1 MVTLVIACPGRGE
14 ASWNPPPFGS
24 MPDMEHWS
32 ILIEKEYLKF
42 SCAHFLIFPD
52 GSKERLH
59 GHNYRVRC
67 EVDGALDGHGLVIDF
82 KEIKPIIRAL
92 CDELDEHWIV
102 PAHHPELR
110 IHHRD
115 DGHTEVTYRTSRY
128 LAPSDEILVLPIG
141 NTSAE
146 FFAAWLGRTLLA
158 RLRERFGHLSVR
170 RLRVMVS
177 ETPGQDGVYETD
189 GEPT

>member
-1 MVTLVIACPGRGE
+1 MERWSIVIA
-14 ASWNPPPFGS
+14 
-24 MPDMEHWS
+24 
-32 ILIEKEYLKF
+32 KEYLKF

-67 EVDGALDGHGLVIDF
+67 EIDGDLDGHGLVIDF
-82 KEIKPIIRAL
+82 KQVKPVIRQL

-110 IHHRD
+110 IVHRD
-115 DGHTEVTYRTSRY
+115 DGHTEVIYRQARY
-128 LAPSDEILVLPIG
+128 LAPSDEILVLPIA

-146 FFAAWLGRTLLA
+146 YFAAWIGRTLLA
-158 RLRERFGHLSVR
+158 RLRERFGHIHVR
-170 RLRVMVS
+170 TLRVQVA
-177 ETPGQDGVYETD
+177 ETDGQDGVYISD
-189 GEPT
+189 GS

>member
-1 MVTLVIACPGRGE
+1 MIMT
-14 ASWNPPPFGS
+14 
-24 MPDMEHWS
+24 MERWS
-32 ILIEKEYLKF
+32 ILIEKQYLKF

-67 EVDGALDGHGLVIDF
+67 EIDGDLDGHGLVIDF
-82 KEIKPIIRAL
+82 KEVKPVIRQL

-102 PAHHPELR
+102 PAHHPELK

-115 DGHTEVTYRTSRY
+115 DGHTEVVYRQARY
-128 LAPSDEILVLPIG
+128 LAPTDEVLVLPIG

-146 FFAAWLGRTLLA
+146 YFAAWIGRTLLA
-158 RLRERFGHLSVR
+158 RLRERFGHIRVR
-170 RLRVMVS
+170 TLRVLVS
-177 ETPGQDGVYETD
+177 ETEGQDGVYTTD
-189 GEPT
+189 GQP